1 MNSAPK
7 KRQWRNSTQMELI
20 VTYSIVFLVLII
32 ALTVSLY
39 TGFSTRMRESSVQES
54 AKLLEQ
60 TGKSLEDYL
69 HNMRRTAYA
78 IYYNV
83 IKSKDIAV
91 DSFNSE
97 MSLLYQ
103 ANRDSLVSVALYRSD
118 GTLVAAS
125 PNAVEKK
132 DVDAKEQE
140 WFEEAMRQME
150 NQHFS
155 NPHVQNLFDNPG
167 YQYHWVVSL
176 SEAVNM
182 TENGNYVPGVLLV
195 DMSYTAI
202 KEKMDD
208 VNSGRSDNSYIYLT
222 DPLGNIIY
230 HPQQMQIGAGLF
242 KENNRVVRNYGDGVH
257 EETFQGVDRTVVV
270 DTISYTGWKMVSVI
284 PSESMS
290 ALLYNTKAFVVMITA
305 AVILAAFLV
314 NQIVAARI
322 SKPLIRLSD
331 TIQNLENGAVLD
343 GRVYD
348 DGSLEVV
355 NLGKAI
361 ESYISQIDRLMQDVV
376 NEQEEKRT
384 LELDALQS
392 QINPHF
398 LYNTLDS
405 IMWMIEGEKN
415 QEAIFMISQLA
426 QLFRI
431 SLSQGMTMISMRD
444 EIKHVQSYMNIQKVR
459 YKNRFTC
466 EFDVSEEILDCITVK
481 LIIQPILEN
490 AIYHGVKDM
499 EEGEIHVHGY
509 RDGDDV
515 YIDVTDNG
523 YGMSEEEV
531 ARLFEDKIHRSS
543 RGSGVGMM
551 NVHKRIRLR
560 FGEPYGLIAESELD
574 VGTRIR
580 IHIPYIPFTPDNQKK
595 LENRR
600 GA

>member
-208 VNSGRSDNSYIYLT
+208 VNSGRSGNSYIYLR

-230 HPQQMQIGAGLF
+230 H
-242 KENNRVVRNYGDGVH
+242 
-257 EETFQGVDRTVVV
+257 
-270 DTISYTGWKMVSVI
+270 
-284 PSESMS
+284 
-290 ALLYNTKAFVVMITA
+290 
-305 AVILAAFLV
+305 
-314 NQIVAARI
+314 
-322 SKPLIRLSD
+322 
-331 TIQNLENGAVLD
+331 D
-343 GRVYD
+343 GRCRYD
-348 DGSLEVV
+348 QLYRLEDG
-355 NLGKAI
+355 I
-361 ESYISQIDRLMQDVV
+361 RHSQREHVCLAVQHKGVCRNDHSGGNIGRIPCQP
-376 NEQEEKRT
+376 NRCGTYFQ
-384 LELDALQS
+384 
-392 QINPHF
+392 
-398 LYNTLDS
+398 TLDPS
-405 IMWMIEGEKN
+405 
-415 QEAIFMISQLA
+415 
-426 QLFRI
+426 FR
-431 SLSQGMTMISMRD
+431 
-444 EIKHVQSYMNIQKVR
+444 
-459 YKNRFTC
+459 
-466 EFDVSEEILDCITVK
+466 
-481 LIIQPILEN
+481 
-490 AIYHGVKDM
+490 YHPKP
-499 EEGEIHVHGY
+499 
-509 RDGDDV
+509 RK
-515 YIDVTDNG
+515 
-523 YGMSEEEV
+523 
-531 ARLFEDKIHRSS
+531 RC
-543 RGSGVGMM
+543 GS
-551 NVHKRIRLR
+551 
-560 FGEPYGLIAESELD
+560 
-574 VGTRIR
+574 
-580 IHIPYIPFTPDNQKK
+580 
-595 LENRR
+595 
-600 GA
+600 